1 MSRAQ
6 QARAWAE
13 RHMEPGDHAGDCYYC
28 RSGWAIYC
36 SDNACTC
43 REVPKS
49 YAPFLAAPSH
59 TQEGESP

>member
-1 MSRAQ
+1 
-6 QARAWAE
+6 
-13 RHMEPGDHAGDCYYC
+13 MEPGDHAGDCYYC

-59 TQEGESP
+59 TQEGENP